1 MHISNLLYHVHMI
14 NIEKCVI
21 HLIKLLSLKYVM
33 YFT

>member
-1 MHISNLLYHVHMI
+1 MI

-21 HLIKLLSLKYVM
+21 HLIKLLSMKYVM